1 MPRHFDFALNHI
13 QSGVKQMTFKR
24 PYSAGLAA
32 LAVGLFAATAA
43 YAEPTVNK
51 GDNAWMLTST
61 VLVLLMTIPGLA
73 LFYGGLVR
81 SKNMLSVLMQVF
93 YTVCIVVVIWALYGY
108 SLAFTGG
115 SDFIGGFSK
124 AFLMGVTPD
133 SKAATFSVD
142 ANISELV
149 YVCFQMTFAAIT
161 PALIVG
167 AFAERMKFAAV
178 ALFIPLWVTLIYF
191 PIAHMVWYWAG
202 PDAIS
207 DAVKAIAAAGSDA
220 AAKAAAEAKLAE
232 VNADAGWVFKKGAID
247 FAGGT
252 VVHINAGIAG
262 LVGALLIGKRVGYGK
277 DLMAPHSLTMS
288 MIGASLLWVGW
299 FGFNAGS
306 NLEASGGAAL
316 AMTNSFVATAAAA
329 LSWMFAEWMLKGHPS
344 VLGVISGAVAGLVA
358 VTPAAGYAGPM
369 GAIVLG
375 LVVGVVCLFFVTT
388 VKNALGYDDSLD
400 VFGVHCIGGIIGAI
414 GTGILV
420 NPALG
425 GTGIMD
431 YTTGRSP
438 TTSSACSWFPR
449 PGASAPRWCGP
460 ASARRFFTRSSM
472 SLSACASMSKA
483 NVRASTSPS
492 TPNAPTTCE
501 FSRGTLSLERAPRT
515 TVWGTYPAMLR
526 PLRGFSASWSPFF
539 SSESGRRISMPG
551 PMVNRVLTSPYLWW
565 SDPHPP
571 VSKRD
576 RRHHPCWRDKYGHD
590 RIIPRPAGRR
600 KPGGR
605 ALALLAGHRI
615 AGAVSTVQAIDNVIV
630 RRTPA
635 PGSGFRWSGSGPTHR

>member
-1 MPRHFDFALNHI
+1 
-13 QSGVKQMTFKR
+13 MTFKR
-24 PYSAGLAA
+24 PHGAGLTA

-93 YTVCIVVVIWALYGY
+93 YTVCIVIILWALYGY

-124 AFLMGVTPD
+124 AFLIGVTPD
-133 SKAATFSVD
+133 SKAATFSADV
-142 ANISELV
+142 NITELV

-207 DAVKAIAAAGSDA
+207 AALKAVETAADG
-220 AAKAAAEAKLAE
+220 AAKTAAQAAFETAKTAYTD
-232 VNADAGWVFKKGAID
+232 DAGFVFKKGAID

-262 LVGALLIGKRVGYGK
+262 LVGALLIGKRTGYGK

-306 NLEASGGAAL
+306 NLEANGGAAL

-329 LSWMFAEWMLKGHPS
+329 LSWMFAEWIIKGHPS
-344 VLGVISGAVAGLVA
+344 VLGAISGAVAGLVA
-358 VTPAAGYAGPM
+358 VTPAAGYSGPM

-375 LVVGVVCLFFVTT
+375 LVVGVVCLFFCT
-388 VKNALGYDDSLD
+388 VIKNALGYDDSLD
-400 VFGVHCIGGIIGAI
+400 VFGVHCIGGIVGAL

-425 GTGIMD
+425 GAGIMD
-431 YTTGRSP
+431 YTTGKIADYDFAAQMVSQTWGVG
-438 TTSSACSWFPR
+438 TTLVWSGVGSAIIYKVVDVIV
-449 PGASAPRWCGP
+449 G
-460 ASARRFFTRSSM
+460 
-472 SLSACASMSKA
+472 L
-483 NVRASTSPS
+483 RATVEVEREGLDI
-492 TPNAPTTCE
+492 TEHT
-501 FSRGTLSLERAPRT
+501 ERA
-515 TVWGTYPAMLR
+515 YNM
-526 PLRGFSASWSPFF
+526 
-539 SSESGRRISMPG
+539 
-551 PMVNRVLTSPYLWW
+551 
-565 SDPHPP
+565 
-571 VSKRD
+571 
-576 RRHHPCWRDKYGHD
+576 
-590 RIIPRPAGRR
+590 
-600 KPGGR
+600 
-605 ALALLAGHRI
+605 
-615 AGAVSTVQAIDNVIV
+615 
-630 RRTPA
+630 
-635 PGSGFRWSGSGPTHR
+635 